1 MVRVAGSKEK
11 TSVLATWA
19 LTPFA
24 GAPDVQVGMSMSGSV
39 SKPAK
44 GVGVWALAGEAK
56 PRANDSSRRKANRTY
71 NLP

>member
-1 MVRVAGSKEK
+1 MVRVEGSKEK

-19 LTPFA
+19 LTPVA

-39 SKPAK
+39 SNPAR

-56 PRANDSSRRKANRTY
+56 PRANDSRRKHDNH
-71 NLP
+71 P